1 MFEAFVIALREG
13 AEAALVVGLLLAALA
28 RSGRAALKSAVYAG
42 LAAAAAASLLLAIL
56 LSRLGLD
63 PENEA
68 LEGILLL
75 ASAILVGSLVL
86 WMVRHGGRM
95 RGEIE
100 RRVEALAP
108 VQAGPV
114 QAGRAARLGV
124 FLLSFL
130 LVGREGV
137 ELVLFLGAAA
147 VRADGAPA
155 LLGGLAGLALA
166 MGLGIAFVRGSLRVD
181 LRRFFRVTT
190 AMLLVFAVELLALA
204 FHEFV
209 EAGWIRPR
217 DPGAY
222 MRFVGPLVRNRAL
235 FLAAMILLPFAVL
248 LAGARPAPASAPAEA
263 NAAESRKL
271 RAQARLERF
280 WRRGFAGLA
289 LLALGALG
297 VHAAASSRGLEL
309 SPPIMVASLDG
320 EVHVPLAGLEEGRLH
335 RFGLALGDRTVRFL
349 VWRSGEDVRV
359 ALDACRLCR
368 DEGYVQRG
376 EHLVCRNCAAEIFPP
391 TLGMEGGCNPLPLR
405 FRVEEGEARVR
416 IADLEAGKEWFAPSG
431 SAEPE
436 LECALCGM
444 RFRPEESGGAF
455 KRDGRVVRV
464 CGMEA
469 CRARAALGR

>member
-28 RSGRAALKSAVYAG
+28 RSGRTSLKGAVYAG
-42 LAAAAAASLLLAIL
+42 LAAAAAASLLLALL
-56 LSRLGLD
+56 LSRLGVD

-68 LEGILLL
+68 LEGLLLL

-86 WMVRHGGRM
+86 WMVRHGR
-95 RGEIE
+95 RLKGEIE

-108 VQAGPV
+108 VQAGR
-114 QAGRAARLGV
+114 GARLGI

-155 LLGGLAGLALA
+155 LLGGLSGLALA
-166 MGLGIAFVRGSLRVD
+166 VGLGIAFVRGSLRVD

-235 FLAAMILLPFAVL
+235 FLAAMILLPFAIL

-263 NAAESRKL
+263 NAAEARKL

-289 LLALGALG
+289 LLALGTLG

-309 SPPIMVASLDG
+309 TPPVLVAARDG
-320 EVHVPLAGLEEGRLH
+320 EVRVPLAGLEERRLH

-349 VWRSGEDVRV
+349 LWKSGEEARV

-376 EHLVCRNCAAEIFPP
+376 EHLVCRNCAAEIYPP

-416 IADLEAGKEWFAPSG
+416 IEDLEAGKEWFAPSG

-436 LECALCGM
+436 LECSICGM

-455 KRDGRVVRV
+455 ERDGRVVRV
-464 CGMEA
+464 CWMEA
-469 CRARAALGR
+469 CKARAAAGR